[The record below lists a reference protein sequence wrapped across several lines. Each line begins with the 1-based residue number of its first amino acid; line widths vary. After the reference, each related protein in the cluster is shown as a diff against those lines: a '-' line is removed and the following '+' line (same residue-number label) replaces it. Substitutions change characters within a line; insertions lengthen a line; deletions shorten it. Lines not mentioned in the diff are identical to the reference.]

1 MGAVKVHPA
10 LMHTVYFM
18 AGAGV
23 GAAGS
28 AFANQALKTAFP
40 TAPLWVAGLVEAGAA
55 GAAAVMTEQTPFMMG
70 LEAGFGGM
78 GIAFALNE
86 TFISLPGI
94 SGMPQGVP
102 NATPGYISRAVNG
115 YYRNTP
121 PRTLGNFSGSNA
133 HAVNGLYTN

>member
-10 LMHTVYFM
+10 LMHTITFM
-18 AGAGV
+18 AGAGL
-23 GAAGS
+23 GAAGAAFAKQAITS
-28 AFANQALKTAFP
+28 AFSK
-40 TAPLWVAGLVEAGAA
+40 APLWVAGVVEAAAA
-55 GAAAVMTEQTPFMMG
+55 GAAAMMTQQTPFMMG
-70 LEAGFGGM
+70 VEAGFGGT
-78 GIAFALNE
+78 GLAFALNE

-102 NATPGYISRAVNG
+102 NATPGYISKTVNG

-121 PRTLGNFSGSNA
+121 PRTLGNFSGGGA

>member
-1 MGAVKVHPA
+1 MQTIEFIG
-10 LMHTVYFM
+10 
-18 AGAGV
+18 GAGL
-23 GAAGS
+23 GAAGA

-40 TAPLWVAGLVEAGAA
+40 KAPLWVAGAVEAAAA
-55 GAAAVMTEQTPFMMG
+55 GAAAVMMQQSPFMMG
-70 LEAGFGGM
+70 VEAGFGGM

-94 SGMPQGVP
+94 SGLPPGIP
-102 NATPGYISRAVNG
+102 GPTPGYINRTVNG

-121 PRTLGNFSGSNA
+121 PRTLGNFSGGGA

>member
-10 LMHTVYFM
+10 LMQTLTFIG
-18 AGAGV
+18 GAGI
-23 GAAGS
+23 GAAGA

-40 TAPLWVAGLVEAGAA
+40 KAPLWVAGVVEAGAA
-55 GAAAVMTEQTPFMMG
+55 GAAAVMMEQTPFMMG

-94 SGMPQGVP
+94 SGIPQ
-102 NATPGYISRAVNG
+102 NAANTPGYISKTVNG
-115 YYRNTP
+115 YYRTTP
-121 PRTLGNFSGSNA
+121 PRTLGNFSGGNA